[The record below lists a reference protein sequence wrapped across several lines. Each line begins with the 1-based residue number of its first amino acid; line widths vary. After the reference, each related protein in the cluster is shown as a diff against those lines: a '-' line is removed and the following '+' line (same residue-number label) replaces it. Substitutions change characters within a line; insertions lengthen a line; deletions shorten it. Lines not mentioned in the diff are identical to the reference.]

1 MGQTNIARLYSRTMR
16 DSSTS
21 PVQST
26 PSTESSA
33 CSVLSHENGKHLE
46 IAVIESTM
54 MVHEYDSKKQRRV
67 RKALTVFNVIVED
80 KHQNLSLIRYVPD
93 FVEFDKMIKLHYRK
107 CKLSLP
113 PLSEPDLGV
122 DGKRAR
128 TLRSFILSLSKL
140 RYVKP
145 NSEKIEWYLRRCALD
160 PFISRSS
167 LFRDFLSAQRDEDSV
182 GSKDGVQHYVN
193 RQWQENQQSI
203 LAQDDVFSLDP
214 PTQIQES
221 TVPQAILPP
230 TPAPLE
236 WQPASSTSE
245 SLSTASSESMH
256 SMRSDSIVYST
267 IEDRSN
273 SAPMSISDEGIIED
287 EDPLPPQ
294 RVTIQD
300 FQFIKVLG
308 KGCMGKVLLVRHLR
322 TSRLLALKAI
332 SKEWVITQSEVEH
345 TRMER
350 NILTTIAHIRHPFL
364 VKLHHS
370 FQDASQLFLVLDY
383 HVGGDLATQ
392 LAKFTRFTPDRARLY
407 TAEIVLGLQE
417 LHRLGILY
425 RDLKPE
431 NILLAADGHI
441 ILTDFGLSKQFT
453 PGINNDDHQ
462 TRTFCGTAEYLSP
475 ELLRGEDYAFAV
487 DFWSLGTI
495 LYEMLTGVTPFWADT
510 HAEMYNRIVEDPLEF
525 PEDFE
530 PVTANFIS
538 GLLQRDPANRLGAG
552 PEGPITIR
560 SHPYFDTLSWSE
572 VFYKRTRPPY
582 VPLVRSET
590 DFSNFDRDFLEMTP
604 RLSPPNEDAL
614 LTQSVQQAFHGYS
627 YTNES
632 QYLDNISNG
641 SYRSKYSYHGS
652 SDMYDQYTESD
663 IQPHDYYRDH
673 VDEPSDYGTGE
684 ENMSIHHHQSR
695 PASSFTSSEG
705 N

>member
-1 MGQTNIARLYSRTMR
+1 MR
-16 DSSTS
+16 DSLAS
-21 PVQST
+21 PVQSP
-26 PSTESSA
+26 PSTGSSA

-54 MVHEYDSKKQRRV
+54 MVYEYDVKKQRRV

-80 KHQNLSLIRYVPD
+80 KQRNLSLVRYVPD
-93 FVEFDKMIKLHYRK
+93 FIEFDKMIKLHYRK

-167 LFRDFLSAQRDEDSV
+167 LFRDFLSAQREEDSV
-182 GSKDGVQHYVN
+182 GSKDGVQCLVN
-193 RQWQENQQSI
+193 RQVQENQQSL

-214 PTQIQES
+214 RTQIQP

-230 TPAPLE
+230 SPAPLE
-236 WQPASSTSE
+236 WQPATSTSE
-245 SLSTASSESMH
+245 SLSTASSESMNSMHSMH
-256 SMRSDSIVYST
+256 SMRSMRSMHSDSMRYST

-273 SAPMSISDEGIIED
+273 SAPMSITDEGIIED
-287 EDPLPPQ
+287 EDPPQ
-294 RVTIQD
+294 SVTIQD

-332 SKEWVITQSEVEH
+332 SKEWVIAQGEVEH
-345 TRMER
+345 ARMER

-370 FQDASQLFLVLDY
+370 FQDSSQLFLVLDY

-417 LHRLGILY
+417 LHGLGILY

-441 ILTDFGLSKQFT
+441 VLTDFGLSKQFT
-453 PGINNDDHQ
+453 TASDGDDYR

-495 LYEMLTGVTPFWADT
+495 LFEMLTGVTPFWADT
-510 HAEMYNRIVEDPLEF
+510 YTVMYNRIMEDPLEF

-530 PVTANFIS
+530 PVTANFII
-538 GLLQRDPANRLGAG
+538 GLLERNPADRLGAG

-560 SHPYFDTLSWSE
+560 SHPYFDSLCWSD

-604 RLSPPNEDAL
+604 RLSPPNGDAL
-614 LTQSVQQAFHGYS
+614 LSQSVQQAFQGYS

-632 QYLDNISNG
+632 QCLDNISSG

-684 ENMSIHHHQSR
+684 ENMSQYQRHS
-695 PASSFTSSEG
+695 SSFTSSEA